1 MTDKLYIKP
10 IEELAPLIKER
21 KISPVEL
28 TKEILSQID
37 TNDEQLNAYISVYH
51 EEAIQEAEK
60 AETEIKNGNYRGDLH
75 GIPMAIKDNI
85 YIKNKTTTM
94 GSLIHQD
101 FVPTYDA
108 TVIKRLRE
116 AGVIFT
122 GKANLHEYAMGI
134 TTENPHYGICKNP
147 WNLEK
152 GPGGSSGGSGV
163 AVAASMA
170 SASLGTDTAGSIR
183 IPSSACGIVGL
194 KPSYGRVSRYG
205 AFPEAWSLDHVG
217 PMAKT
222 VKDAATI
229 LTKMEG
235 FDQKDHASVNVPKI
249 NLNKIFTDDISD
261 MVIGINEDF
270 FFKDVDPRIAERT
283 KEAIKAFEKLGAK
296 IEVVDI
302 PSLKHAEYALMM
314 TDLSEVTA
322 LHHNNLLKR
331 PEDFGEDTR
340 QTLELGEL
348 MSAVDY
354 LQAQQIRRAIKQDF
368 EDVFKKVDVL
378 ATPTLPILPNQ
389 IGDKYVNL
397 DGKQDEL
404 YAVIMRLT
412 GPCNLAGLPALSLP
426 IGSIEGLPIGMQMI
440 SGVFQEEKMLRAAY
454 AYETAYPLEMTGAK
468 LFNE

>member
-183 IPSSACGIVGL
+183 IP
-194 KPSYGRVSRYG
+194 
-205 AFPEAWSLDHVG
+205 
-217 PMAKT
+217 
-222 VKDAATI
+222 
-229 LTKMEG
+229 
-235 FDQKDHASVNVPKI
+235 
-249 NLNKIFTDDISD
+249 
-261 MVIGINEDF
+261 
-270 FFKDVDPRIAERT
+270 
-283 KEAIKAFEKLGAK
+283 
-296 IEVVDI
+296 
-302 PSLKHAEYALMM
+302 
-314 TDLSEVTA
+314 
-322 LHHNNLLKR
+322 
-331 PEDFGEDTR
+331 
-340 QTLELGEL
+340 
-348 MSAVDY
+348 
-354 LQAQQIRRAIKQDF
+354 
-368 EDVFKKVDVL
+368 
-378 ATPTLPILPNQ
+378 
-389 IGDKYVNL
+389 
-397 DGKQDEL
+397 
-404 YAVIMRLT
+404 
-412 GPCNLAGLPALSLP
+412 
-426 IGSIEGLPIGMQMI
+426 
-440 SGVFQEEKMLRAAY
+440 
-454 AYETAYPLEMTGAK
+454 
-468 LFNE
+468 